1 MWYNILVIIHVRK
14 GSYIM
19 SKKLES
25 IIEKAK
31 EGNIDLTNLNYCYE
45 VDTLKEMIKKER
57 KDYINLSNPFLEIN
71 QKEMIDRKIK
81 NLDNLTKSIDELQ
94 QEVMT
99 KKEKQLKEKH
109 PVAFGLFE
117 TLAVVIGAV
126 GIGSDISEKISDSIP
141 VNYPSDEEEDKA
153 ED

>member
-1 MWYNILVIIHVRK
+1 
-14 GSYIM
+14 M
-19 SKKLES
+19 SKNLES

-31 EGNIDLTNLNYCYE
+31 EGENTNLNDLSWYQL
-45 VDTLKEMIKKER
+45 DALKEMIRKER
-57 KDYINLSNPFLEIN
+57 KNYTNLSNPFLTTS
-71 QKEMIDRKIK
+71 QKEIFNRKIK
-81 NLDNLTKSIDELQ
+81 NLDNLAKSIDELQ
-94 QEVMT
+94 QEVIA

-109 PVAFGLFE
+109 PVAFGLLG

>member
-1 MWYNILVIIHVRK
+1 
-14 GSYIM
+14 M
-19 SKKLES
+19 SEKLES

-31 EGNIDLTNLNYCYE
+31 EGNIDLDNLKWYQL
-45 VDTLKEMIKKER
+45 DTLKEMIKKER
-57 KDYINLSNPFLEIN
+57 KNYINLSNPFLVTS
-71 QKEMIDRKIK
+71 QKEMVDRKIK
-81 NLDNLTKSIDELQ
+81 NLDKLAKSIDELE
-94 QEVMT
+94 QEDKA

-109 PVAFGLFE
+109 PVMFGLLG
-117 TLAVVIGAV
+117 TLAVIVGAT

>member
-1 MWYNILVIIHVRK
+1 
-14 GSYIM
+14 M
-19 SKKLES
+19 SKNLES

-31 EGNIDLTNLNYCYE
+31 EGENTNLNDLSWYQL
-45 VDTLKEMIKKER
+45 DALKEMIRKER
-57 KDYINLSNPFLEIN
+57 KNYTNLSNPFLTTS
-71 QKEMIDRKIK
+71 QKEIFNRKIK
-81 NLDNLTKSIDELQ
+81 NLDNLAKSIDELQ

-99 KKEKQLKEKH
+99 KKEKQLKEKY